1 MAIDT
6 KKMTDAAVDTALKNS
21 DELFKGDKAM
31 LSIAAGVIANSA
43 CDILGDGVKA
53 AIQNTLKAASK
64 SESEEAFNKELRKRL
79 TKSKEMERM
88 HGALRFL
95 ADFANDVALTAASD
109 TINAMKNEG
118 KDPLDAF
125 ASENFQRN

>member
-21 DELFKGDKAM
+21 AELFKGDKAL

-43 CDILGDGVKA
+43 CDILGRGVR
-53 AIQNTLKAASK
+53 AIIHSTLKAASK
-64 SESEEAFNKELRKRL
+64 SESEEAFNKEMRKRL

-88 HGALRFL
+88 HGAVRFL